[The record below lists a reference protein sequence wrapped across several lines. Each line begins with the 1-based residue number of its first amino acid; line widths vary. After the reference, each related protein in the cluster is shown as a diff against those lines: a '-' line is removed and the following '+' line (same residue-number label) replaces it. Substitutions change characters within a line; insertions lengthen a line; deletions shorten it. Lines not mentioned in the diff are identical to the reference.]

1 MSVKH
6 LFTEGIITRILRR
19 EVGYFN
25 VLTLPRP
32 CHLAAV
38 LGTSGWVTN
47 VTVGRVPSNNGEHN
61 THWEAL
67 VPASLTL
74 SMVLPMP
81 LARMFPSIVNILSA
95 DIPSIPLIS
104 NIPTL
109 TPTWSS
115 DRQRVLV
122 LGNLSLLYL
131 FRSKHCQCIII
142 AMISLVSGLQCWHWV
157 LVTAA

>member
-1 MSVKH
+1 M
-6 LFTEGIITRILRR
+6 
-19 EVGYFN
+19 
-25 VLTLPRP
+25 
-32 CHLAAV
+32 
-38 LGTSGWVTN
+38 
-47 VTVGRVPSNNGEHN
+47 EHN

-95 DIPSIPLIS
+95 DIPPIPLIS

-115 DRQRVLV
+115 EWQRLLV

-131 FRSKHCQCIII
+131 SRSKQCRCIII
-142 AMISLVSGLQCWHWV
+142 GLISLVSGFLCWHWV
-157 LVTAA
+157 LVTADSSAGQHQTPRGSPRSIQTIIRLMTVRIYYRDVNKLCSGQSEASIDSM